1 MLLFAAASFSWSSV
15 FFIALP
21 LSPFFFFYCLPPV
34 AKARVYCRLLSN
46 EITSHFSFT
55 FSCSAQGCQ
64 PPCWHSASLFF
75 LLITCCRHSAQLK
88 LNQHSFPEM
97 VSVDVNFFAGPIDR
111 DAPLVSFGVFTGVF
125 LPLVYLFWTRYVC
138 NVAPPDAVLRK
149 INTHSLHLGQPHQ
162 GAPVHP
168 LGPAGPVHAGQ
179 HARVCLSSLS
189 LSLSL
194 SRAL

>member
-1 MLLFAAASFSWSSV
+1 
-15 FFIALP
+15 
-21 LSPFFFFYCLPPV
+21 
-34 AKARVYCRLLSN
+34 
-46 EITSHFSFT
+46 
-55 FSCSAQGCQ
+55 
-64 PPCWHSASLFF
+64 
-75 LLITCCRHSAQLK
+75 
-88 LNQHSFPEM
+88 M

-138 NVAPPDAVLRK
+138 NVAPPDPVFRK

-194 SRAL
+194 SLSCPLAMCCLPTCSAFHHLLSPLLFLSFRPFPFYPFPLSSFIKQMIQITPLFLMIAASTQPMPSPSTSPTAPTPLTTRPHATCSTGSALAFGPYASR